1 MQENKRVKISVVSIE
16 NLLIVVVFMLQM
28 YQLFSKS
35 LYLCVVIALEMKK
48 IVVAFDSFKGSL
60 TSYEASEAFIAGVM
74 SIDPAVEC
82 RVVAIADGGEGMA
95 EAIVGSVGGE
105 MVSLSTHD
113 PLGRSIVS
121 SYGLINEGATAII
134 PISSASGLT
143 LLAPKERNPLYA
155 DTYGTG
161 ELMLDAVRRG
171 CSRIIIGLGGS
182 ATNDG
187 GTGLLRALGYRFLD
201 ANNEELITTIDTLE
215 RVVTIVPPENS
226 PITGVDI
233 SVAVDVDNPL
243 CGERGATYIYGT
255 QKGANMPTI
264 ARLDNALRHY
274 ADVVARWRGCDIADK
289 AGMGAAGGAG
299 FAFGAVLDV
308 MPTSGIE
315 LILSLVNFD
324 DVIADAALVVT
335 GEGRIDPQTVMGKA
349 PAGVLR
355 HAKRAGI
362 RCIAVGGGVQW
373 CDELR
378 NSDFD
383 AIYAATPE
391 GMPLDEAMK
400 KEVATANLQR
410 VATSIVK
417 EFLL

>member
-1 MQENKRVKISVVSIE
+1 
-16 NLLIVVVFMLQM
+16 
-28 YQLFSKS
+28 
-35 LYLCVVIALEMKK
+35 MKK

-60 TSYEASEAFIAGVM
+60 TSYEASEAFIAGVK
-74 SIDPAVEC
+74 SVDPAVEC

-155 DTYGTG
+155 DTYGAG

-187 GTGLLRALGYRFLD
+187 GTGLLRALGYKFLD
-201 ANNEELITTIDTLE
+201 ANGSELTNTIDILE
-215 RVVTIVPPENS
+215 CVGTILPPINS
-226 PITGVDI
+226 PIESVDI

-243 CGERGATYIYGT
+243 CGERGASYVYGA
-255 QKGANMPTI
+255 QKGADETTI
-264 ARLDNALRHY
+264 VRLDMALRHY
-274 ADVVARWRGCDIADK
+274 ADVVAKWRGEDISNM

-315 LILSLVNFD
+315 LILSLVDFD

-355 HAKRAGI
+355 HAKSAGV
-362 RCIAVGGGVQW
+362 CCVAVGGGVQW

-378 NSDFD
+378 NSAFD

-391 GMPLDEAMK
+391 DMTLDMAMK

-417 EFLL
+417 EFLS

>member
-1 MQENKRVKISVVSIE
+1 
-16 NLLIVVVFMLQM
+16 
-28 YQLFSKS
+28 
-35 LYLCVVIALEMKK
+35 MKK

-60 TSYEASEAFIAGVM
+60 TSYEASEAFIAGVK
-74 SIDPAVEC
+74 SVDPAVEC

-105 MVSLSTHD
+105 MVKVAAHD
-113 PLGRSIVS
+113 PLGRSVEV

-143 LLAPKERNPLYA
+143 LLASNERTPLNA
-155 DTYGTG
+155 TTYGTG

-171 CSRIIIGLGGS
+171 CRKIVVGLGGS

-187 GTGLLRALGYRFLD
+187 GTGLLRAMGYIFLD

-226 PITGVDI
+226 PIEGVDI

-243 CGERGATYIYGT
+243 CGERGASYIYGA
-255 QKGANMPTI
+255 QKGATNDMI
-264 ARLDNALRHY
+264 ERLDRALRHY
-274 ADVVARWRGCDIADK
+274 AAVVAKLRGEDVSNE

-299 FAFGAVLDV
+299 FAFGALLGV

-315 LILSLVNFD
+315 LMLSVVDFD
-324 DVIADAALVVT
+324 NVIADAALVVT
-335 GEGRIDPQTVMGKA
+335 GEGRIDRQTVMGKA

-355 HAKRAGI
+355 HAKRAGVP
-362 RCIAVGGGVQW
+362 CIAVGGGVEW

-378 NSDFD
+378 DSDFN
-383 AIYAATPE
+383 AIYAATPV
-391 GMPLDEAMK
+391 GMPIDEAMK

-410 VATSIVK
+410 VATSILK
-417 EFLL
+417 EFSL

>member
-1 MQENKRVKISVVSIE
+1 
-16 NLLIVVVFMLQM
+16 
-28 YQLFSKS
+28 
-35 LYLCVVIALEMKK
+35 MKK

-60 TSYEASEAFIAGVM
+60 TSYEASEAFIAGVK
-74 SIDPAVEC
+74 SVDPAVEC

-105 MVSLSTHD
+105 MVKVAAHD
-113 PLGRSIVS
+113 PLGRSVEV

-143 LLAPKERNPLYA
+143 LLASNERNPLNA
-155 DTYGTG
+155 TTYGTG

-171 CSRIIIGLGGS
+171 CRKIVVGLGGS

-187 GTGLLRALGYRFLD
+187 GTGLLRAMGYIFLD

-226 PITGVDI
+226 PIAGVDI

-243 CGERGATYIYGT
+243 CGERGASYIYGA
-255 QKGANMPTI
+255 QKGATNDMI
-264 ARLDNALRHY
+264 ERLDRALRHY
-274 ADVVARWRGCDIADK
+274 AAVVAKLRGEDVSNE

-299 FAFGAVLDV
+299 FAFGALLGA

-315 LILSLVNFD
+315 LMLSVVDFD
-324 DVIADAALVVT
+324 NVIADAALVVT
-335 GEGRIDPQTVMGKA
+335 GEGRIDSQTVMGKA

-355 HAKRAGI
+355 HAKRAGV
-362 RCIAVGGGVQW
+362 RCVAVGGSVEW

-378 NSDFD
+378 DSDFN
-383 AIYAATPE
+383 AIYAATPK
-391 GMPLDEAMK
+391 GMPIDEAMK

-410 VATSIVK
+410 VATSILK
-417 EFLL
+417 EFSL

>member
-1 MQENKRVKISVVSIE
+1 
-16 NLLIVVVFMLQM
+16 
-28 YQLFSKS
+28 
-35 LYLCVVIALEMKK
+35 MKK

-60 TSYEASEAFIAGVM
+60 TSYEASEAFIAGVK
-74 SIDPAVEC
+74 SVDPAVEC

-105 MVSLSTHD
+105 MVKVAAHD
-113 PLGRSIVS
+113 PLGRSVEV

-143 LLAPKERNPLYA
+143 LLASNERNPLNA
-155 DTYGTG
+155 TTYGTG
-161 ELMLDAVRRG
+161 ELILDAVRRG
-171 CSRIIIGLGGS
+171 CRKIVVGLGGS

-187 GTGLLRALGYRFLD
+187 GTGLLRALGYIFLD

-226 PITGVDI
+226 PIEGVDI

-243 CGERGATYIYGT
+243 CGERGASYIYGA
-255 QKGANMPTI
+255 QKGATNDMI
-264 ARLDNALRHY
+264 ERLDRALRHY
-274 ADVVARWRGCDIADK
+274 AAVVAKLCGEDVSNE

-299 FAFGAVLDV
+299 FAFGALLGA

-315 LILSLVNFD
+315 LMLSVVDFD
-324 DVIADAALVVT
+324 NVIADAALVVT
-335 GEGRIDPQTVMGKA
+335 GEGRIDSQTVMGKA

-355 HAKRAGI
+355 HAKRAGV
-362 RCIAVGGGVQW
+362 RCVAVGGSVEW

-378 NSDFD
+378 DSDFN

-391 GMPLDEAMK
+391 GMPIDEAMK

-410 VATSIVK
+410 VATSVIK

>member
-1 MQENKRVKISVVSIE
+1 
-16 NLLIVVVFMLQM
+16 
-28 YQLFSKS
+28 
-35 LYLCVVIALEMKK
+35 MKK

-60 TSYEASEAFIAGVM
+60 TSYEASEAFIAGVK
-74 SIDPAVEC
+74 SVDPAVEC

-105 MVSLSTHD
+105 MVKVAAHD
-113 PLGRSIVS
+113 PLGRSVEV

-143 LLAPKERNPLYA
+143 LLASNERNPLVST
-155 DTYGTG
+155 TYGTG
-161 ELMLDAVRRG
+161 ELMLDAVKRG
-171 CSRIIIGLGGS
+171 CRKIIVGLGGS

-187 GTGLLRALGYRFLD
+187 GTGLLRAMGYIFLD

-226 PITGVDI
+226 PIVGVDI

-243 CGERGATYIYGT
+243 CGERGASYIYGA
-255 QKGANMPTI
+255 QKGATNDMI
-264 ARLDNALRHY
+264 ERLDRALRHY
-274 ADVVARWRGCDIADK
+274 AAVVAKLRGEDVSNE

-299 FAFGAVLDV
+299 FAFGALLGA

-315 LILSLVNFD
+315 LMLSVVDFD
-324 DVIADAALVVT
+324 NVIADAALVVT
-335 GEGRIDPQTVMGKA
+335 GEGRIDRQTVMGKA

-355 HAKRAGI
+355 HAKRAGVP
-362 RCIAVGGGVQW
+362 CIAVGGGVEW

-378 NSDFD
+378 DSDFN
-383 AIYAATPE
+383 AIYAATPV
-391 GMPLDEAMK
+391 GMPIDEAMK
-400 KEVATANLQR
+400 KEVATSNLQR
-410 VATSIVK
+410 VATSILK
-417 EFLL
+417 EFSL

>member
-1 MQENKRVKISVVSIE
+1 
-16 NLLIVVVFMLQM
+16 
-28 YQLFSKS
+28 
-35 LYLCVVIALEMKK
+35 MKK

-60 TSYEASEAFIAGVM
+60 TSYEASEAFIAGVK
-74 SIDPAVEC
+74 SVDPAVEC

-105 MVSLSTHD
+105 MVKVAAHD
-113 PLGRSIVS
+113 PLGRSVEV

-143 LLAPKERNPLYA
+143 LLASNERNPLNA
-155 DTYGTG
+155 TTYGTG

-171 CSRIIIGLGGS
+171 CRKIVVGLGGS

-187 GTGLLRALGYRFLD
+187 GTGLLRAMGYIFLD

-226 PITGVDI
+226 PIAGVDI

-243 CGERGATYIYGT
+243 CGERGASYIYGA
-255 QKGANMPTI
+255 QKGATNDMI
-264 ARLDNALRHY
+264 ERLDRALRHY
-274 ADVVARWRGCDIADK
+274 AAVVAKLRGEDVSNE

-299 FAFGAVLDV
+299 FAFGALLGV

-315 LILSLVNFD
+315 LMLSVVDFD
-324 DVIADAALVVT
+324 NVIADAALVVT
-335 GEGRIDPQTVMGKA
+335 GEGRIDRQTVMGKA

-355 HAKRAGI
+355 HAKRAGVP
-362 RCIAVGGGVQW
+362 CIAVGGGVEW

-378 NSDFD
+378 DSDFN
-383 AIYAATPE
+383 AIYAATPV
-391 GMPLDEAMK
+391 GMPIDEAMK

-410 VATSIVK
+410 VATSILK
-417 EFLL
+417 EFSL

>member
-1 MQENKRVKISVVSIE
+1 MS
-16 NLLIVVVFMLQM
+16 QM
-28 YQLFSKS
+28 YQIFPKS
-35 LYLCVVIALEMKK
+35 LYLCVVIVTQMKK

-60 TSYEASEAFIAGVM
+60 TSYEASEAFIAGVK
-74 SIDPAVEC
+74 SVDPAVEC

-105 MVSLSTHD
+105 MVKVAAHD
-113 PLGRSIVS
+113 PLGRGVEV

-143 LLAPKERNPLYA
+143 LLASNERNPLNA
-155 DTYGTG
+155 TTYGTG

-171 CSRIIIGLGGS
+171 CRKIVVGLGGS

-187 GTGLLRALGYRFLD
+187 GTGLLRAMGYIFLD

-215 RVVTIVPPENS
+215 RVVTIVPPEKS
-226 PITGVDI
+226 PIEGVDI

-243 CGERGATYIYGT
+243 CGERGASYIYGA
-255 QKGANMPTI
+255 QKGATNDMI
-264 ARLDNALRHY
+264 ERLDRALRHY
-274 ADVVARWRGCDIADK
+274 ADVVAKWRGEDVSNE

-299 FAFGAVLDV
+299 FAFGALLGA

-315 LILSLVNFD
+315 LMLSVVDFD
-324 DVIADAALVVT
+324 NVIADAALVVT
-335 GEGRIDPQTVMGKA
+335 GEGRIDRQTVMGKA

-355 HAKRAGI
+355 HAKRAGVP
-362 RCIAVGGGVQW
+362 CIAVGGGVEW

-378 NSDFD
+378 DSDFD
-383 AIYAATPE
+383 AIYAATPV
-391 GMPLDEAMK
+391 GMPIDKAMK

-410 VATSIVK
+410 VATSVIK

>member
-1 MQENKRVKISVVSIE
+1 
-16 NLLIVVVFMLQM
+16 
-28 YQLFSKS
+28 
-35 LYLCVVIALEMKK
+35 MKK

-60 TSYEASEAFIAGVM
+60 TSYEASEAFIAGVK
-74 SIDPAVEC
+74 SVDPAVEC

-105 MVSLSTHD
+105 MVKVAAHD
-113 PLGRSIVS
+113 PLGRSVEV

-143 LLAPKERNPLYA
+143 LLASNERNPLNA
-155 DTYGTG
+155 TTYGTG

-171 CSRIIIGLGGS
+171 CRKIVVGLGGS

-187 GTGLLRALGYRFLD
+187 GTGLLRAMGYIFLD

-215 RVVTIVPPENS
+215 RVVNIVPPENS
-226 PITGVDI
+226 PIAGVDI

-243 CGERGATYIYGT
+243 CGERGASYIYGA
-255 QKGANMPTI
+255 QKGASKDMI
-264 ARLDNALRHY
+264 ARLDTAMRHY
-274 ADVVARWRGCDIADK
+274 AAVVAKLRGVDVSNE

-299 FAFGAVLDV
+299 FAFGALLGA

-315 LILSLVNFD
+315 LMLSVVDFD
-324 DVIADAALVVT
+324 NVIADAALVVT
-335 GEGRIDPQTVMGKA
+335 GEGRIDRQTVMGKA

-355 HAKRAGI
+355 HAKRAGV
-362 RCIAVGGGVQW
+362 RCIAVGGGVEW

-378 NSDFD
+378 DSDFD
-383 AIYAATPE
+383 AIYAATPV
-391 GMPLDEAMK
+391 GMPIDEAMK

-410 VATSIVK
+410 VATSILK
-417 EFLL
+417 EFSL